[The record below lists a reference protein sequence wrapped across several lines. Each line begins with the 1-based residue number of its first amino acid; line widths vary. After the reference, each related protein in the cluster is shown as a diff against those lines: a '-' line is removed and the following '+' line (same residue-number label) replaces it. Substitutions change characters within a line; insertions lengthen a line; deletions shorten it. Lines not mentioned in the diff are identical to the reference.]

1 VGVSWYD
8 QRITAAVAEKIERL
22 ISWMPWHREYFAGL
36 EDEWRRAEVA
46 HRKRMDARRQKGE

>member
-1 VGVSWYD
+1 MSWYD

-36 EDEWRRAEVA
+36 EDEWSRAEVA